1 MTEEEIQVLQDSLT
15 EAHKKLEEI
24 EIEKESLKKENDE
37 FRSQLQSST
46 EELKKT
52 KELNYTLARSLDVSK
67 KKKVNSEQL
76 ISSMFK

>member
-15 EAHKKLEEI
+15 EAQKKLEEI
-24 EIEKESLKKENDE
+24 EIEKESLKKENDD